1 MKSLKSSR
9 RQIERLIEQSDE
21 LHVSKNVK
29 MRLKWLLY
37 FCKHGEN
44 VSLTCR
50 YFGIAR
56 TTFLRWAHRFDLND
70 ISSIE
75 DETRAPHH
83 VRVPT
88 TDEHTVELIKRY
100 RIADPLIGKDV
111 VRKKLAEDHNI
122 HISASTIGR
131 IITRHHFFFGDSP
144 SHILK
149 RQEEKILKYSDT
161 NLENQIQTEKENFER
176 NKGTPDDFSCMD
188 FDSLSSI

>member
-1 MKSLKSSR
+1 MKSLKNSR

-21 LHVSKNVK
+21 LHVSKNAK

-111 VRKKLAEDHNI
+111 IRKKLAEDHNI
-122 HISASTIGR
+122 DVSASTIGR

-144 SHILK
+144 SHTRK
-149 RQEEKILKYSDT
+149 RQDLIAI
-161 NLENQIQTEKENFER
+161 ENSER
-176 NKGTPDDFSCMD
+176 GTFAEDQSHRKNKDTPDDFPCMD
-188 FDSLSSI
+188 LDSLPLI